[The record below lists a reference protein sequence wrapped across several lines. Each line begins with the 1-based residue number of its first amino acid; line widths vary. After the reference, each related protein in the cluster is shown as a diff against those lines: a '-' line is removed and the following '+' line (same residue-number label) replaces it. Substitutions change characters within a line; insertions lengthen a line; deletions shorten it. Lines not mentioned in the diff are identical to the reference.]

1 MNEES
6 RLQSTQ
12 IKETTSPEK
21 NVEKDYSKYFQA
33 VYTPRP

>member
-1 MNEES
+1 MKERGVLMNEES

-21 NVEKDYSKYFQA
+21 NGE
-33 VYTPRP
+33 RL